1 MRTTIDLPD
10 DLLRRAKASA
20 ALRGLKL
27 KDLIASYVERG
38 LEGSNVPREARG
50 RPGPLPEFVPR
61 TGQPIRSLSSAE
73 VEDFLLREELNSL
86 TRVSQGMDVGSDR
99 SS

>member
-27 KDLIASYVERG
+27 KELIAAYVEQG
-38 LEGSNVPREARG
+38 LRTDAPLEPRG
-50 RPGPLPEFVPR
+50 RQQPLPEFVRR
-61 TGQPIRSLSSAE
+61 TERPIP
-73 VEDFLLREELNSL
+73 SL
-86 TRVSQGMDVGSDR
+86 TSAQMEDILLEEDLSGGHHRPS
-99 SS
+99 